1 MAAWKDSTPTGQV
14 GSPDRRKPTSLLQ
27 INPWINTPGGAQ
39 NGGKDEH
46 PNWTDHKVTTNGK
59 GMMTTTATCSCSKT
73 CKNSRGLKIHQ
84 VKMKI
89 PHLMKRRRS
98 WARNTAPRTS
108 MRNNKLS
115 QFSPWERSGS
125 SGHKPAGRQCE
136 SSLTRTLTRYL
147 KHERRCGQ
155 KATIISFAQ
164 ERFGAEEKSAMQTPY
179 MKNNRAAKIH
189 HLGEKTDNSAWKEAR
204 WQAGL
209 LKGGVRSTHEEH
221 LKRPQQTNR
230 VGPV

>member
-1 MAAWKDSTPTGQV
+1 MAAWKDSTE
-14 GSPDRRKPTSLLQ
+14 RM
-27 INPWINTPGGAQ
+27 
-39 NGGKDEH
+39 
-46 PNWTDHKVTTNGK
+46 K
-59 GMMTTTATCSCSKT
+59 G
-73 CKNSRGLKIHQ
+73 
-84 VKMKI
+84 
-89 PHLMKRRRS
+89 
-98 WARNTAPRTS
+98 
-108 MRNNKLS
+108 
-115 QFSPWERSGS
+115 E
-125 SGHKPAGRQCE
+125 
-136 SSLTRTLTRYL
+136 
-147 KHERRCGQ
+147 HERRCGQ